1 MSESLLSFSEV
12 LLFGR
17 ELSDLKLKQRSVR
30 LAKELDD
37 DTKLGD
43 KFLKIDGVHVREDD
57 RVLVQVGDAANEFSG
72 IYKVVKSG
80 DKFKFDKR
88 KKASHDSFVY
98 IRRGRQFKHTYW
110 QQTANRHKEQLFIEQ
125 DDRRRGRGVNNF
137 IGDQFGG
144 DARLARIYGFAYDG
158 TYYEMPEPTIFLVHG
173 KGASA
178 TGGNLPYGFNLQA
191 GDHPSTPDE
200 TPLPDTTRQTARA
213 PMNPSVS
220 GVAAADYQMA
230 SDIRVWNYDQADYT
244 IRMDIAAGQLEQVL
258 LDIYFEYDAPM
269 MAGAKV
275 SGAKVSGA
283 KVSGAKVSGAKVS
296 GAKVSGAKV
305 SGAKARGE

>member
-17 ELSDLKLKQRSVR
+17 ELSDLKLKQKSVR
-30 LAKELDD
+30 LALEVPDVASIP
-37 DTKLGD
+37 TG
-43 KFLKIDGVHVREDD
+43 FTRIDGVRVSEGD
-57 RVLVQVGDAANEFSG
+57 RVMLQVGTTANTDSG
-72 IYKVVKSG
+72 IYKVVAAG
-80 DKFKFDKR
+80 GNTFNLDLTRRKR
-88 KKASHDSFVY
+88 VSYESLIY
-98 IRRGRQFKHTYW
+98 IRRGRQFKHTFW
-110 QQTANRHKEQLFIEQ
+110 VQDANHHNNQLYVEQ

-173 KGASA
+173 AGESA
-178 TGGNLPYGFNLQA
+178 TGGNLPRGFSL
-191 GDHPSTPDE
+191 E
-200 TPLPDTTRQTARA
+200 TSGRDTTRQTARA

-258 LDIYFEYDAPM
+258 LDVYFEYDAPM

>member
-30 LAKELDD
+30 LAEELA
-37 DTKLGD
+37 TEAELNNT
-43 KFLKIDGVHVREDD
+43 FLKIDGVVVREDD
-57 RVLVQVGDAANEFSG
+57 RVLVQVGASANAHSG

-80 DKFKFDKR
+80 REFKFDKR
-88 KKASHDSFVY
+88 KKVSHDSFVY
-98 IRRGRQFKHTYW
+98 IRRGRQFKNTYW
-110 QQTANRHKEQLFIEQ
+110 QQTANSHKDQLFIEQ

-137 IGDQFGG
+137 IGDQLGG

-173 KGASA
+173 HGESA
-178 TGGNLPYGFNLQA
+178 TGGNLPYGFKLDKA
-191 GDHPSTPDE
+191 GE
-200 TPLPDTTRQTARA
+200 DTTQQTARA

-220 GVAAADYQMA
+220 GVAAADYQIA

-244 IRMDIAAGQLEQVL
+244 LRMDIAAGQIEEVL
-258 LDIYFEYDAPM
+258 LDVYFEYDAPM
-269 MAGAKV
+269 VSGAKV

>member
-30 LAKELDD
+30 LAEEVDADHDFSK
-37 DTKLGD
+37 
-43 KFLKIDGVHVREDD
+43 KFTKIDGVHVREDD
-57 RVLVQVGDAANEFSG
+57 RVLVQVGDAANEKSG
-72 IYKVVKSG
+72 IYKVVKDG

-88 KKASHDSFVY
+88 KKVPHDSLVY
-98 IRRGRQFKHTYW
+98 IRRGRQFKHTHW
-110 QQTANRHKEQLFIEQ
+110 QQIANRHSEQLFIEQ

-173 KGASA
+173 EGESA
-178 TGGNLPYGFNLQA
+178 TGGNLPHGFKLQTSNDA
-191 GDHPSTPDE
+191 DA
-200 TPLPDTTRQTARA
+200 PDTTQQAARA

-230 SDIRVWNYDQADYT
+230 NDIRVWNYDQADYT
-244 IRMDIAAGQLEQVL
+244 IRMDIAAGQIEDVL
-258 LDIYFEYDAPM
+258 LDVYFEYDAPM
-269 MAGAKV
+269 MSGAKV

>member
-17 ELSDLKLKQRSVR
+17 ELNDLKLRQKSVR
-30 LAKELDD
+30 LAWEVPEDHD
-37 DTKLGD
+37 FTKAVT
-43 KFLKIDGVHVREDD
+43 KIDGVTVCEDD
-57 RVLVQVGDAANEFSG
+57 RVLVQVGDKPNTKSG
-72 IYKVVKSG
+72 IYKV
-80 DKFKFDKR
+80 FKRNDQLFLDRR
-88 KKASHDSFVY
+88 KKVAFESFVY
-98 IRRGRQFKHTYW
+98 IRRGRVFKHTFW
-110 QQTANRHKEQLFIEQ
+110 QQTANSHSRQLFIEQ

-173 KGASA
+173 EGESA
-178 TGGNLPYGFNLQA
+178 TGGNLPHGFNLQKS
-191 GDHPSTPDE
+191 DDPKE
-200 TPLPDTTRQTARA
+200 RDTTQQTARA

-258 LDIYFEYDAPM
+258 LDVYFEYDAPM

-305 SGAKARGE
+305 SGAKARGD

>member
-30 LAKELDD
+30 LAEELDSHTD
-37 DTKLGD
+37 LNNS
-43 KFLKIDGVHVREDD
+43 FLKIDGVPVREDD
-57 RVLVQVGDAANEFSG
+57 RVLVQVGDAANEYSG
-72 IYKVVKSG
+72 IYKVVKATG
-80 DKFKFDKR
+80 GKFKFEKR
-88 KKASHDSFVY
+88 KKVSHDSFVY
-98 IRRGRQFKHTYW
+98 IRRGRQFKNTYW
-110 QQTANRHKEQLFIEQ
+110 QQTANRHKDQLFIEQ

-173 KGASA
+173 HGESA
-178 TGGNLPYGFNLQA
+178 TGGNLPYGFKLDKA
-191 GDHPSTPDE
+191 GD
-200 TPLPDTTRQTARA
+200 DTTQQTARA

-244 IRMDIAAGQLEQVL
+244 IRMDIAAGQIEEVL
-258 LDIYFEYDAPM
+258 LDVYFEYDAPM
-269 MAGAKV
+269 VSGAKV

>member
-17 ELSDLKLKQRSVR
+17 ELSDLKLKQKSVR
-30 LAKELDD
+30 LALESPDVASIP
-37 DTKLGD
+37 TG
-43 KFLKIDGVHVREDD
+43 FTRIDGVPVREND
-57 RVLVQVGDAANEFSG
+57 RVMLQVGTTPNTDSG
-72 IYKVVKSG
+72 IYKVVSAG
-80 DKFKFDKR
+80 GGTFNLDLTRR
-88 KKASHDSFVY
+88 KKVSHDSLVY
-98 IRRGRQFKHTYW
+98 IRRGRQFKHTFW
-110 QQTANRHKEQLFIEQ
+110 LQAADHHNRQLYVEQ

-173 KGASA
+173 EGDSA
-178 TGGNLPYGFNLQA
+178 TGGNLPYGFSMETA
-191 GDHPSTPDE
+191 GGA
-200 TPLPDTTRQTARA
+200 DTTQQAARA
-213 PMNPSVS
+213 PLDPSRS

-230 SDIRVWNYDQADYT
+230 NDIRVWNYDQADYT
-244 IRMDIAAGQLEQVL
+244 IRMDIAAGQVEEVL
-258 LDIYFEYDAPM
+258 LDVYFEYDAPM

>member
-17 ELSDLKLKQRSVR
+17 ELSDLKLRQKSVR
-30 LAKELDD
+30 LVDEVPANFDFATPI
-37 DTKLGD
+37 TKV
-43 KFLKIDGVHVREDD
+43 DGVTVREDD
-57 RVLVQVGDAANEFSG
+57 RVLVQVGEDANNKSG
-72 IYKVVKSG
+72 IYKVIKDG
-80 DKFKFDKR
+80 NDLKYDKR
-88 KKASHDSFVY
+88 KKVSFESFVY
-98 IRRGRQFKHTYW
+98 IRRGRQFKHTFW
-110 QQTANRHKEQLFIEQ
+110 KQTANNHSKQLFIEQ

-158 TYYEMPEPTIFLVHG
+158 TYYELPEPTIFLVHG
-173 KGASA
+173 EGDSA
-178 TGGNLPYGFNLQA
+178 TGGNLPYGFKLESA
-191 GDHPSTPDE
+191 GD
-200 TPLPDTTRQTARA
+200 DTTQQTARA

-220 GVAAADYQMA
+220 GVAAADYQIA

-258 LDIYFEYDAPM
+258 LDVYFEYDAPM

-296 GAKVSGAKV
+296 GAKVSSAKV

>member
-30 LAKELDD
+30 LAVEIEDSELS
-37 DTKLGD
+37 DT
-43 KFLKIDGVHVREDD
+43 FTKIDGVKVQDDD
-57 RVLVQVGDAANEFSG
+57 RVLVQVGDTENDKSG
-72 IYKVVKSG
+72 IYKVVPEG
-80 DKFKFDKR
+80 DKFKFYKR
-88 KKASHDSFVY
+88 KKVAHDEFVY
-98 IRRGRQFKHTYW
+98 IRRGRQFKHSFW
-110 QQTANRHKEQLFIEQ
+110 QQVANNHRKQLFVEQ
-125 DDRRRGRGVNNF
+125 DDRRRGSGVNNF

-158 TYYEMPEPTIFLVHG
+158 TYYELPEPTVFLVHG
-173 KGASA
+173 DGQSA
-178 TGGNLPYGFNLQA
+178 TGGNLPHGFKLQKSNDA
-191 GDHPSTPDE
+191 NAT
-200 TPLPDTTRQTARA
+200 DTTEQTARA

-220 GVAAADYQMA
+220 GVAAADYQIA

-244 IRMDIAAGQLEQVL
+244 IRMDITAGQLEQVL

-269 MAGAKV
+269 MSGAKV

>member
-17 ELSDLKLKQRSVR
+17 ELNDLKLKQKSVR
-30 LAKELDD
+30 LALEITGALPAQVDV
-37 DTKLGD
+37 
-43 KFLKIDGVHVREDD
+43 IDGVKVKPND
-57 RVLVQVGDAANEFSG
+57 RILVQSGETENEISG
-72 IYKVVKSG
+72 IYKVAEVG
-80 DKFKFDKR
+80 GNLTLVKR
-88 KKASHDSFVY
+88 KKVQYQTFVY
-98 IRRGRQFKHTYW
+98 VQKGRVFKHSFW
-110 QQTANRHKEQLFIEQ
+110 EQTANSHRRQLFEEQ
-125 DDRRRGRGVNNF
+125 DERRRGRGVNNF
-137 IGDQFGG
+137 MGDQFGG

-173 KGASA
+173 EGKSA
-178 TGGNLPYGFNLQA
+178 TGGNLPYGFREVV
-191 GDHPSTPDE
+191 DYDDDS
-200 TPLPDTTRQTARA
+200 TRQAARA

-230 SDIRVWNYDQADYT
+230 TDIRVWNYDQADYT
-244 IRMDIAAGQLEQVL
+244 LRMDISAGQIEEVL
-258 LDIYFEYDAPM
+258 LDVYFEYDAPM

>member
-17 ELSDLKLKQRSVR
+17 ELSDLKLKQKSVR
-30 LAKELDD
+30 LAVEIPAAGSLP
-37 DTKLGD
+37 TG
-43 KFLKIDGVHVREDD
+43 FTTIDGVTVRLDD
-57 RVLVQVGDAANEFSG
+57 RVLVQKGDTANTESG
-72 IYKVVKSG
+72 IYKVVDDG
-80 DKFKFDKR
+80 AGAFNLDKR
-88 KKASHDSFVY
+88 KKAQYQSYVY
-98 IRRGRQFKHTYW
+98 VRRGRQFKHTFW
-110 QQTANRHKEQLFIEQ
+110 LQDSNTHNRQLFIEQ

-158 TYYEMPEPTIFLVHG
+158 TYYELPEPTIFLVHG
-173 KGASA
+173 HGESA
-178 TGGNLPYGFNLQA
+178 TGGNLPRGFNLENT
-191 GDHPSTPDE
+191 GG
-200 TPLPDTTRQTARA
+200 PDTTRQTARA
-213 PMNPSVS
+213 PLDPSVS

-230 SDIRVWNYDQADYT
+230 NDIRVWNYDQADYT
-244 IRMDIAAGQLEQVL
+244 IRMDIAAGQIEEVL
-258 LDIYFEYDAPM
+258 LDVYFEYDAPM
-269 MAGAKV
+269 MSGAKV

>member
-17 ELSDLKLKQRSVR
+17 ELSDLKLRQKSVR
-30 LAKELDD
+30 LAIEVATGYDF
-37 DTKLGD
+37 TQEIT
-43 KFLKIDGVHVREDD
+43 KIDGVAVREDD
-57 RVLVQVGDAANEFSG
+57 RILVQAGDSANDESG
-72 IYKVVKSG
+72 IYKIYK
-80 DKFKFDKR
+80 DKNDGNKLKLGKR
-88 KKASHDSFVY
+88 KKVPFESFVY
-98 IRRGRQFKHTYW
+98 IRRGRVFKHTFW
-110 QQTANRHKEQLFIEQ
+110 QQTADRHSEQLFIEQ

-173 KGASA
+173 EGDSA
-178 TGGNLPYGFNLQA
+178 TGGNLPYGFKLEDP
-191 GDHPSTPDE
+191 GK
-200 TPLPDTTRQTARA
+200 DTTRQAARA
-213 PMNPSVS
+213 PLDPSKS

-230 SDIRVWNYDQADYT
+230 NDIRVWNYDQADYT
-244 IRMDIAAGQLEQVL
+244 IRMDIAAGQIEEVL
-258 LDIYFEYDAPM
+258 LDVYFEYDAPM

>member
-17 ELSDLKLKQRSVR
+17 ELSDLKLKQKSVR
-30 LAKELDD
+30 LVDEVPDGFDFSAPV
-37 DTKLGD
+37 TKV
-43 KFLKIDGVHVREDD
+43 DGVALREDD
-57 RVLVQVGDAANEFSG
+57 RVLVQVGDAASNLSG
-72 IYKVVKSG
+72 IYKVVLDGTDLKY
-80 DKFKFDKR
+80 DKR
-88 KKASHDSFVY
+88 KKVSFESFVY
-98 IRRGRQFKHTYW
+98 IRRGRQFKHSFW
-110 QQTANRHKEQLFIEQ
+110 QQTANNHNKQLFIEQ

-173 KGASA
+173 EGDSA
-178 TGGNLPYGFNLQA
+178 TGGNLPHGFRVQGKADADDVKYKN
-191 GDHPSTPDE
+191 DP
-200 TPLPDTTRQTARA
+200 TRQTARA
-213 PMNPSVS
+213 PMDPSVS
-220 GVAAADYQMA
+220 GVAAADYQMS

-269 MAGAKV
+269 MSGAKV

-305 SGAKARGE
+305 SGAKARGD

>member
-30 LAKELDD
+30 LAEEVADNYNF
-37 DTKLGD
+37 DTK
-43 KFLKIDGVHVREDD
+43 FTKIDGVAVREDD
-57 RVLVQVGDAANEFSG
+57 RVLVQVGDAANEKSG
-72 IYKVVKSG
+72 IYKVVKTA
-80 DKFKFDKR
+80 DAKFKFDKR
-88 KKASHDSFVY
+88 KKVSHDSFVY
-98 IRRGRQFKHTYW
+98 IRRGRQFKNTYW

-173 KGASA
+173 HGESA
-178 TGGNLPYGFNLQA
+178 TGGNLPYGFKLDSA
-191 GDHPSTPDE
+191 GS
-200 TPLPDTTRQTARA
+200 DTTQQTARA

-220 GVAAADYQMA
+220 GVAAADYQIA

-244 IRMDIAAGQLEQVL
+244 LRMDIAAGQIEEVL
-258 LDIYFEYDAPM
+258 LDVYFEYDAPM

>member
-17 ELSDLKLKQRSVR
+17 ELNDLKLKQRSVR
-30 LAKELDD
+30 LAEELDSHTNLN
-37 DTKLGD
+37 DT
-43 KFLKIDGVHVREDD
+43 FLKIDGVHVREDD
-57 RVLVQVGDAANEFSG
+57 RVLVQVGDAANEYSG
-72 IYKVVKSG
+72 IYKVVKTDD

-88 KKASHDSFVY
+88 KKVSHDSFVY
-98 IRRGRQFKHTYW
+98 IRRGRQFKNTYW
-110 QQTANRHKEQLFIEQ
+110 QQTANRHKDQLFIEQ
-125 DDRRRGRGVNNF
+125 DGRRRGRGVNNF

-173 KGASA
+173 HGESA
-178 TGGNLPYGFNLQA
+178 TGGNLPYGFKLDKA
-191 GDHPSTPDE
+191 GD
-200 TPLPDTTRQTARA
+200 DTTQQTARA

-244 IRMDIAAGQLEQVL
+244 IRMDIAAGQIEEVL
-258 LDIYFEYDAPM
+258 LDVYFEYDAPM
-269 MAGAKV
+269 VSGAKV

>member
-17 ELSDLKLKQRSVR
+17 ELSDLKLRQKSVR
-30 LAKELDD
+30 LAIEVATNFDFSD
-37 DTKLGD
+37 EIT
-43 KFLKIDGVHVREDD
+43 KIDGVAVREDD
-57 RVLVQVGDAANEFSG
+57 RILVQVGDSANNKSG
-72 IYKVVKSG
+72 IYKIIKDQNDG
-80 DKFKFDKR
+80 DKLKLDKR
-88 KKASHDSFVY
+88 KKVSFESFVY
-98 IRRGRQFKHTYW
+98 VRRGRVFKHTFW
-110 QQTANRHKEQLFIEQ
+110 QQTANSHSKQLFVEQ
-125 DDRRRGRGVNNF
+125 DDRRKGRGVNNF

-173 KGASA
+173 AGDSA
-178 TGGNLPYGFNLQA
+178 TGGNLPYGFKLQTSNDA
-191 GDHPSTPDE
+191 DAQ
-200 TPLPDTTRQTARA
+200 DTTQQAARA

-230 SDIRVWNYDQADYT
+230 NDIRVWNYDQADYT
-244 IRMDIAAGQLEQVL
+244 IRMDIAAGQIEEVL
-258 LDIYFEYDAPM
+258 LDVYFEYDAPM